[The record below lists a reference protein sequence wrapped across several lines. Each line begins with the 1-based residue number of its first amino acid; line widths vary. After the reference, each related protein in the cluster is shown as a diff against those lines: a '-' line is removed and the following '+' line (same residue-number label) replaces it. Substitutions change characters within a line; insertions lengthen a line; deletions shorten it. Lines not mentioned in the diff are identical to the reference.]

1 MISVLKLSGS
11 DLTLDCSPF
20 RNYHK
25 KVRLK
30 EASAIKLL
38 EMIAIKTLKSNWE
51 KLPLRFQQW
60 GGFFLS
66 SGSIY
71 LLVFGLRWLGW
82 LQPTE
87 WAAFDLYIQIRPPE
101 PVDERVII
109 VGVQESDIRYL
120 GNWPASDRILAQIL
134 HKIRAQQPKVIGLD
148 LYRDIPVGDGYAELE
163 QIFKTTPNLIGIEKS
178 IGDRFSTVIDPPPA
192 LKALGQVSAN
202 DVIVDPDGRLRR
214 ALLYPMPDGNEGLP
228 SLGLAIALRYLKDQG
243 IEPKSSESGGYLQLG
258 KAIFQPLESTDGG
271 YIRIDAGG
279 YQVLMNY
286 HGSSQKFRCIS
297 LEDILENRI
306 DPQLMRDRIVLIG
319 PQAGSLN
326 DVFYTPY
333 SSNFITSPAQ
343 MSGVEFQANI
353 VKLILGA
360 ALDNRPLFR
369 VWSDIWEELWIA
381 GWAITGAA
389 IIWIFSTRRL
399 IFLTG
404 TVILSIGFLVGGSY
418 VLFLSGW
425 WIPIAPAL
433 LTYIGSML
441 VMQSYMY
448 VSRLRELNSAL
459 SDSIELLAHDASHDA
474 LTGLP
479 NRNLFM
485 DRVEHAIKYSKR
497 HSSYLFAIFFI
508 DLDRFKMINDSLG
521 HNVGDLFLQAIA
533 ELLQGCLRS
542 IDTVARLGGD
552 EFTILVDDIQ
562 DVSEALMVADRIL
575 NKFLAPIIIKGEA
588 IFPSASIGIVIST
601 PDYDNCVDLLRDA
614 DIAMYR
620 AKSSGKGRYILFDQE
635 MYEQTLRLTQLES
648 ELHYALEHQEFELYY
663 QPIVSLE
670 TDKLSG
676 FEALIRWK
684 NPKRGFISPI
694 EFIPLAEDTGLIVAV
709 GDWVLKEACHQ
720 LKTWLHKFPEAAN
733 LKMSINLASHQIRE
747 PDLLEKLDVILA
759 ETGIDG
765 GSIRLEITESTLM
778 DQGEQTINKLAQLRA
793 RNIQLS
799 IDDFGQGYSSLSY
812 LHRFPI
818 NILKIDRAFVE
829 QMTDGGENIEI
840 VRTITMLAHTLNMSV
855 VAEGVETQQQVEI
868 LKKLGCEFGQ
878 GYLFSR
884 PLTAIAAEQA
894 IANSIHTIAISPTTE

>member
-1 MISVLKLSGS
+1 
-11 DLTLDCSPF
+11 
-20 RNYHK
+20 
-25 KVRLK
+25 
-30 EASAIKLL
+30 
-38 EMIAIKTLKSNWE
+38 MIAIKTLKSNWE

-87 WAAFDLYIQIRPPE
+87 WAAFDLYIQTRPTE
-101 PVDERVII
+101 PVDERIII

-120 GNWPASDRILAQIL
+120 GNWPASDRILARIL
-134 HKIRAQQPKVIGLD
+134 SKIRDQQPKVIGLD
-148 LYRDIPVGDGYAELE
+148 LYRDIPVGEGYAELE

-214 ALLYPMPDGNEGLP
+214 AFLYPMPEGNEGLP
-228 SLGLAIALRYLKDQG
+228 SLGLAIALKYLKDRG
-243 IEPKSSESGGYLQLG
+243 IQPKSSQSGHLQLG
-258 KAIFQPLESTDGG
+258 KTIFHPLESTDGG

-286 HGSSQKFRCIS
+286 HGSSQKFRHIS

-306 DPQLMRDRIVLIG
+306 DPQMMRDRIVLIG
-319 PQAGSLN
+319 PQAASLN

-360 ALDNRPLFR
+360 ALDDRPLFR
-369 VWSDIWEELWIA
+369 VWSDIWEEIWIA
-381 GWAITGAA
+381 GWAIIGAA
-389 IIWIFSTRRL
+389 IIWIFSTKRL

-404 TVILSIGFLVGGSY
+404 TVILCVGFLIGGSY
-418 VLFLSGW
+418 GLFLSGL

-533 ELLQGCLRS
+533 EILQGCLRS

-562 DVSEALMVADRIL
+562 DVGEALMVAERIL
-575 NKFLAPIIIKGEA
+575 NKFLSPVIIKGEA
-588 IFPSASIGIVIST
+588 VFPSASIGIVIST

-747 PDLLEKLDVILA
+747 PDVLEKLDVILA

-765 GSIRLEITESTLM
+765 NSIRLEITESTLM

-818 NILKIDRAFVE
+818 NILKIDRAFVN
-829 QMTDGGENIEI
+829 QMTEGGENIEI

-884 PLTAIAAEQA
+884 PLTAQAAEQVV
-894 IANSIHTIAISPTTE
+894 ANSVEAIAISQTTE

>member
-1 MISVLKLSGS
+1 
-11 DLTLDCSPF
+11 
-20 RNYHK
+20 
-25 KVRLK
+25 
-30 EASAIKLL
+30 
-38 EMIAIKTLKSNWE
+38 MIAIKTLKSNWE

-87 WAAFDLYIQIRPPE
+87 WAAFDLYIQIRPTE
-101 PVDERVII
+101 PVDERIII

-120 GNWPASDRILAQIL
+120 GNWPASDRILARIL
-134 HKIRAQQPKVIGLD
+134 SKIRDQKPKVIGLD

-369 VWSDIWEELWIA
+369 VWSDIWEEIWIA

-533 ELLQGCLRS
+533 EILQGCLRS

-884 PLTAIAAEQA
+884 PLTAIAAEQV
-894 IANSIHTIAISPTTE
+894 IANSIHAIAISPTTE

>member
-1 MISVLKLSGS
+1 
-11 DLTLDCSPF
+11 
-20 RNYHK
+20 
-25 KVRLK
+25 
-30 EASAIKLL
+30 
-38 EMIAIKTLKSNWE
+38 MIAIKTLKSSWGN
-51 KLPLRFQQW
+51 LPLKFQQW

-71 LLVFGLRWLGW
+71 LLIFGLRWLGW
-82 LQPTE
+82 LQPSE
-87 WAAFDLYIQIRPPE
+87 WGAFDLFVQLRPAE
-101 PVDERVII
+101 PVDERIII

-120 GNWPASDRILAQIL
+120 GNWPASDRVLAKILR
-134 HKIRAQQPKVIGLD
+134 KIRDQQPKVIGLD
-148 LYRDIPVGDGYAELE
+148 LYRDIPVGEGYTELE
-163 QIFKTTPNLIGIEKS
+163 KVFKTTPNLIGIEKS
-178 IGDRFSTVIDPPPA
+178 IGDHFSTVIDPPPV
-192 LKALGQVSAN
+192 LEALGQVSAN

-228 SLGLAIALRYLKDQG
+228 SLGLAIALTYLKDQG
-243 IEPKSSESGGYLQLG
+243 IEPKSSTDGYLQLG
-258 KAIFQPLESTDGG
+258 KAVFKPLENTDGG
-271 YIRIDAGG
+271 YVRIDAGG

-286 HGSSQKFRCIS
+286 HGSSKKFRYVSI
-297 LEDILENRI
+297 EDVLENRI
-306 DPQLMRDRIVLIG
+306 DPHLMRDRIVLIG
-319 PQAGSLN
+319 AQASSLN

-333 SSNFITSPAQ
+333 SSNLITSPTQ

-353 VKLILGA
+353 VKMILGA
-360 ALDNRPLFR
+360 AIENRPLFR
-369 VWSDIWEELWIA
+369 AWSDIWEEIWIA
-381 GWAITGAA
+381 GWAIAGAGLV
-389 IIWIFSTRRL
+389 WTFSTKRL
-399 IFLTG
+399 LFLTASVLFCTG
-404 TVILSIGFLVGGSY
+404 ILIGGSY
-418 VLFLSGW
+418 LLFLGGW
-425 WIPIAPAL
+425 WIPLAPPL
-433 LTYIGSML
+433 FTYIGSML
-441 VMQSYMY
+441 IMQSYMY

-521 HNVGDLFLQAIA
+521 HNVGDLFLQEIA

-562 DVSEALMVADRIL
+562 DVGEALVVADRIL
-575 NKFLAPIIIKGEA
+575 NKFLSPVIIKGEA
-588 IFPSASIGIVIST
+588 IFASASIGIVIST

-620 AKSSGKGRYILFDQE
+620 AKSLGKGRYTLFDQE

-663 QPIVSLE
+663 QPIVSLK

-684 NPKRGFISPI
+684 NPKRGFISPM
-694 EFIPLAEDTGLIVAV
+694 EFIPLAEDTGLIIAI
-709 GDWVLKEACHQ
+709 GDWVLKEACQQ
-720 LKTWLHKFPEAAN
+720 LQTWLSKFPEAAD

-765 GSIRLEITESTLM
+765 ASIRLEITESTLM

-818 NILKIDRAFVE
+818 NILKIDRAFIN

-855 VAEGVETQQQVEI
+855 VAEGVETEQQLEI

-884 PLTAIAAEQA
+884 PLPAPAAEQA
-894 IANSIHTIAISPTTE
+894 IANSINAIN

>member
-1 MISVLKLSGS
+1 
-11 DLTLDCSPF
+11 
-20 RNYHK
+20 
-25 KVRLK
+25 
-30 EASAIKLL
+30 
-38 EMIAIKTLKSNWE
+38 MIAIKTLKSSWGN
-51 KLPLRFQQW
+51 LPLKFQQW

-71 LLVFGLRWLGW
+71 LLIFGLRWLGW
-82 LQPTE
+82 LQPSE
-87 WAAFDLYIQIRPPE
+87 WGAFDLFVQLRPAE
-101 PVDERVII
+101 PVDERIII

-120 GNWPASDRILAQIL
+120 GNWPASDRVLAKILR
-134 HKIRAQQPKVIGLD
+134 KIRDQQPKVIGLD
-148 LYRDIPVGDGYAELE
+148 LYRDIPVGEGYTELE
-163 QIFKTTPNLIGIEKS
+163 KVFKTTPNLIGIEKS
-178 IGDRFSTVIDPPPA
+178 IGDHFSTVIDPPPV
-192 LKALGQVSAN
+192 LEALGQVSAN

-228 SLGLAIALRYLKDQG
+228 SLGLAIALTYLKDQG
-243 IEPKSSESGGYLQLG
+243 IEPKSSTDGYLQLG
-258 KAIFQPLESTDGG
+258 KAVFKPLENTDGG
-271 YIRIDAGG
+271 YVRIDAGG

-286 HGSSQKFRCIS
+286 HGSSKKFRYVSI
-297 LEDILENRI
+297 EDILENRI
-306 DPQLMRDRIVLIG
+306 DPHLMRDRIVLIG
-319 PQAGSLN
+319 AQASSLN

-333 SSNFITSPAQ
+333 SSNLITSPTQ

-353 VKLILGA
+353 VKMILGA
-360 ALDNRPLFR
+360 AIENRPLFR
-369 VWSDIWEELWIA
+369 VWSDIWEEIWIA
-381 GWAITGAA
+381 GWAIAGAGLV
-389 IIWIFSTRRL
+389 WTFSTKRL
-399 IFLTG
+399 LFLTASVLFCTG
-404 TVILSIGFLVGGSY
+404 VLIGGSY
-418 VLFLSGW
+418 LLFLGGW
-425 WIPIAPAL
+425 WIPLAPAL
-433 LTYIGSML
+433 FTYIGSML
-441 VMQSYMY
+441 IMQSYMY

-521 HNVGDLFLQAIA
+521 HNVGDLFLQEIA

-562 DVSEALMVADRIL
+562 DVGEALVVADRIL
-575 NKFLAPIIIKGEA
+575 NKFLSPVIIKGEA
-588 IFPSASIGIVIST
+588 IFASASIGIVIST

-620 AKSSGKGRYILFDQE
+620 AKSLGKGRYTLFDQE

-663 QPIVSLE
+663 QPIVSLK

-694 EFIPLAEDTGLIVAV
+694 EFIPLAEDTGLIIAI
-709 GDWVLKEACHQ
+709 GDWVLKEACQQ
-720 LKTWLHKFPEAAN
+720 LQTWLSKFPEAAD

-765 GSIRLEITESTLM
+765 ASIRLEITESTLM

-818 NILKIDRAFVE
+818 NILKIDRAFIN

-855 VAEGVETQQQVEI
+855 VAEGVETEQQLEI

-884 PLTAIAAEQA
+884 PLPAPAAELA
-894 IANSIHTIAISPTTE
+894 IANSINAIN

>member
-1 MISVLKLSGS
+1 MIV
-11 DLTLDCSPF
+11 
-20 RNYHK
+20 
-25 KVRLK
+25 
-30 EASAIKLL
+30 
-38 EMIAIKTLKSNWE
+38 IKTLKSGWE
-51 KLPLRFQQW
+51 KLPLKFQQW

-66 SGSIY
+66 SGSVY

-82 LQPTE
+82 LQPSE
-87 WAAFDLYIQIRPPE
+87 WAAFDLFIQLRPVE
-101 PVDERVII
+101 PVDERIII

-120 GNWPASDRILAQIL
+120 GNWPASDRILAKIL
-134 HKIRAQQPKVIGLD
+134 RKIRDQKPKVIGLD
-148 LYRDIPVGDGYAELE
+148 LYRDIAVGDGYAELE

-178 IGDRFSTVIDPPPA
+178 IGDRFSTIISPPPA
-192 LKALGQVSAN
+192 LKALGQVAAN
-202 DVIVDPDGRLRR
+202 DIIIDPDGRLRR
-214 ALLYPMPDGNEGLP
+214 ALLYPTPEGNASLP
-228 SLGLAIALRYLKDQG
+228 SLGLAIALAYLKDQG
-243 IEPKSSESGGYLQLG
+243 ITAQSSVSGDLQIG
-258 KAIFQPLESTDGG
+258 KAIFSPLEKTDGG
-271 YIRIDAGG
+271 YIHVDAGG
-279 YQVLMNY
+279 YQVMMNY
-286 HGSSQKFRCIS
+286 HGSAQKFRHVS

-319 PQAGSLN
+319 AQASSLN

-333 SSNFITSPAQ
+333 SSNFINSPAQ
-343 MSGVEFQANI
+343 MSGVEIQANI
-353 VKLILGA
+353 VKLVLGA
-360 ALDNRPLFR
+360 ALDQRPLFR
-369 VWSDIWEELWIA
+369 VWSDIWEELWITA
-381 GWAITGAA
+381 WAVAGAA
-389 IIWIFSTRRL
+389 IIWGFSTRRL
-399 IFLTG
+399 IFLAGSAIFG
-404 TVILSIGFLVGGSY
+404 TGFLIGGSY
-418 VLFLSGW
+418 LLFLSGW
-425 WIPIAPAL
+425 WIPVAPAL

-448 VSRLRELNSAL
+448 ISQLRELNSAL

-485 DRVEHAIKYSKR
+485 DRVEHAIQYSKR

-521 HNVGDLFLQAIA
+521 HNVGDQFLQAIA
-533 ELLQGCLRS
+533 ALLQSCLRS

-562 DVSEALMVADRIL
+562 DVSEALVVADRIL
-575 NKFLAPIIIKGEA
+575 NKFLSPLRINGET
-588 IFPSASIGIVIST
+588 IFPSASIGIVINT
-601 PDYDNCVDLLRDA
+601 PDYDHCADLLRDA

-620 AKSSGKGRYILFDQE
+620 AKSLGKARYTLFDQE

-663 QPIVSLE
+663 QPIISLV

-709 GDWVLKEACHQ
+709 GDWVLKEACQQ

-747 PDLLEKLDVILA
+747 PDLLDKLDVILA
-759 ETGIDG
+759 ETGVDG
-765 GSIRLEITESTLM
+765 DSIRLEITESTLM

-818 NILKIDRAFVE
+818 NILKIDRAFVN

-855 VAEGVETQQQVEI
+855 VAEGVETEQQMEI

-884 PLTAIAAEQA
+884 PLPAIAAELA
-894 IANSIHTIAISPTTE
+894 IANSIKAIAAAQAS

>member
-1 MISVLKLSGS
+1 
-11 DLTLDCSPF
+11 
-20 RNYHK
+20 
-25 KVRLK
+25 
-30 EASAIKLL
+30 
-38 EMIAIKTLKSNWE
+38 MIAIKTLKSSWG

-71 LLVFGLRWLGW
+71 LLIFGLRWLGW
-82 LQPTE
+82 LQPSE
-87 WAAFDLYIQIRPPE
+87 WAAFDLFIQLRPAE
-101 PVDERVII
+101 PVDERIII

-120 GNWPASDRILAQIL
+120 GKWPASDHVLAQIL
-134 HKIRAQQPKVIGLD
+134 RKIRDQKPKVIGLD

-163 QIFKTTPNLIGIEKS
+163 QLFKTTPNLIGIEKS
-178 IGDRFSTVIDPPPA
+178 IGDRFSTVINPPPA

-202 DVIVDPDGRLRR
+202 DIIIDPDGRLRR
-214 ALLYPMPDGNEGLP
+214 ALLYPMPEGNEGLP

-243 IEPKSSESGGYLQLG
+243 IEPPPSESRYLQLG
-258 KAIFQPLESTDGG
+258 KTIFRPLESTDGG
-271 YIRIDAGG
+271 YIHVDAGG

-286 HGSSQKFRCIS
+286 HGSAQKFRHVS

-319 PQAGSLN
+319 PQASSLN

-333 SSNFITSPAQ
+333 SSNFIISPAQ
-343 MSGVEFQANI
+343 ISGVEFQANI
-353 VKLILGA
+353 VKLVLGA
-360 ALDNRPLFR
+360 VLDNRPLFR
-369 VWSDIWEELWIA
+369 VWADIWEELWIA
-381 GWAITGAA
+381 AWAIAGAA
-389 IIWIFSTRRL
+389 IVWIFSTKRL

-404 TVILSIGFLVGGSY
+404 TVISCTGFLIGGSY
-418 VLFLSGW
+418 LLFLSGW
-425 WIPIAPAL
+425 WIPVAPAL
-433 LTYIGSML
+433 FTYIGSML

-448 VSRLRELNSAL
+448 ISRLQELNSAL

-497 HSSYLFAIFFI
+497 HSNYLFAIFFI

-521 HNVGDLFLQAIA
+521 HSVGDLFLQAIA
-533 ELLQGCLRS
+533 EVLQGCLRS

-562 DVSEALMVADRIL
+562 DVAEALVVADRIL
-575 NKFLAPIIIKGEA
+575 KKFLSSIIIKGEA

-601 PDYDNCVDLLRDA
+601 PNYDNCADLLRDA

-620 AKSSGKGRYILFDQE
+620 AKSLGKGRYTLFDQE

-663 QPIVSLE
+663 QPIVSLI
-670 TDKLSG
+670 TDELSG

-684 NPKRGFISPI
+684 NPKRGLISPI
-694 EFIPLAEDTGLIVAV
+694 EFIPLAEDTGLIIAV
-709 GDWVLKEACHQ
+709 GDWVLKEACQQ
-720 LKTWLHKFPEAAN
+720 LKNWLQKFPEFPN

-747 PDLLEKLDVILA
+747 PDLLDKLDIILA

-818 NILKIDRAFVE
+818 NILKIDRAFVN

-840 VRTITMLAHTLNMSV
+840 VRTITMLAHTLKMSV
-855 VAEGVETQQQVEI
+855 VAEGVETEQQVEI

-878 GYLFSR
+878 GFLFSR
-884 PLTAIAAEQA
+884 PLPAPAAEQV
-894 IANSIHTIAISPTTE
+894 IAKSL

>member
-1 MISVLKLSGS
+1 
-11 DLTLDCSPF
+11 
-20 RNYHK
+20 
-25 KVRLK
+25 
-30 EASAIKLL
+30 
-38 EMIAIKTLKSNWE
+38 MIAIKTLKSSWE

-71 LLVFGLRWLGW
+71 LLIFGLRWLGW
-82 LQPTE
+82 LQPSE
-87 WAAFDLYIQIRPPE
+87 WAAFDLFIQLRPAE
-101 PVDERVII
+101 PVDERIII
-109 VGVQESDIRYL
+109 VGVQESDIRYV
-120 GNWPASDRILAQIL
+120 GEWPVSDHVLAQIL
-134 HKIRAQQPKVIGLD
+134 RKIRDQKPKVIGLD
-148 LYRDIPVGDGYAELE
+148 LYRDIPVGDGYADLE
-163 QIFKTTPNLIGIEKS
+163 EVFKTTPNLIGIEKS
-178 IGDRFSTVIDPPPA
+178 IGDRFSPVINPPPT

-202 DVIVDPDGRLRR
+202 DIIIDPDGRLRR
-214 ALLYPMPDGNEGLP
+214 ALLYPMPEGNEGLP
-228 SLGLAIALRYLKDQG
+228 SLGLAIALKYLKAQG
-243 IEPKSSESGGYLQLG
+243 IEPPPSESRYLQLG
-258 KAIFQPLESTDGG
+258 KTIFYPLEKTDGG
-271 YIRIDAGG
+271 YIHVDAGG

-286 HGSSQKFRCIS
+286 HGSSQKFRHVS

-319 PQAGSLN
+319 PKASSLN

-343 MSGVEFQANI
+343 ISGVEFQANI

-360 ALDNRPLFR
+360 VLDNRPLFR

-381 GWAITGAA
+381 AWAIAGAA
-389 IIWIFSTRRL
+389 IIWTFSTRRL

-404 TVILSIGFLVGGSY
+404 FVISCTGLLIGGSY
-418 VLFLSGW
+418 LLFLTGW
-425 WIPIAPAL
+425 WIPVAPAL
-433 LTYIGSML
+433 FAYIGSML

-448 VSRLRELNSAL
+448 ISRLRELNSAL

-497 HSSYLFAIFFI
+497 HSNYLFAIFFI

-521 HNVGDLFLQAIA
+521 HSVGDLFLQAIA
-533 ELLQGCLRS
+533 EILQGCLRS

-562 DVSEALMVADRIL
+562 DVGEALVVADRIL
-575 NKFLAPIIIKGEA
+575 NKFLSPVIVKGEA

-601 PDYDNCVDLLRDA
+601 PDYDNCADLLRDA

-620 AKSSGKGRYILFDQE
+620 AKSLGKGRYTLFDQE

-663 QPIVSLE
+663 QPIVSLI
-670 TDKLSG
+670 TDELSG

-684 NPKRGFISPI
+684 NPKRGLISPI
-694 EFIPLAEDTGLIVAV
+694 EFIPLAEDTGLIIAV
-709 GDWVLKEACHQ
+709 GDWVLKEACQQ
-720 LKTWLHKFPEAAN
+720 LKTWMQKFPEAAN

-747 PDLLEKLDVILA
+747 PDLLDKLDVILA
-759 ETGIDG
+759 ETGVDG
-765 GSIRLEITESTLM
+765 GSIRLEITEGTLM

-818 NILKIDRAFVE
+818 NILKIDRAFVN

-855 VAEGVETQQQVEI
+855 VAEGVETEQQVEI

-884 PLTAIAAEQA
+884 PLAAPAAEQVIAKSSKA
-894 IANSIHTIAISPTTE
+894 IALSPKD

>member
-1 MISVLKLSGS
+1 MIV
-11 DLTLDCSPF
+11 
-20 RNYHK
+20 
-25 KVRLK
+25 
-30 EASAIKLL
+30 
-38 EMIAIKTLKSNWE
+38 IKTLKSSWG

-71 LLVFGLRWLGW
+71 LLIFGLRWLGW
-82 LQPTE
+82 LQPSE
-87 WAAFDLYIQIRPPE
+87 WAAFDLFIQLRPTE
-101 PVDERVII
+101 PVDERII
-109 VGVQESDIRYL
+109 VVGVQESDIRYL
-120 GNWPASDRILAQIL
+120 GKWPASDHVLAKILR
-134 HKIRAQQPKVIGLD
+134 KIRDQKPKVIGLD
-148 LYRDIPVGDGYAELE
+148 IYRDIPVGDGYAELE

-178 IGDRFSTVIDPPPA
+178 IGDRFSPAINPPLV
-192 LKALGQVSAN
+192 LKALGQVAAN
-202 DVIVDPDGRLRR
+202 DIIIDPDGRLRR
-214 ALLYPMPDGNEGLP
+214 TLLYPMPDGNEGLP
-228 SLGLAIALRYLKDQG
+228 SLGLAIALRYLKEQG
-243 IEPKSSESGGYLQLG
+243 IEPSPSESKYLQIG
-258 KAIFQPLESTDGG
+258 KTIFSPLESTDGG
-271 YIRIDAGG
+271 YIHVDAGG

-286 HGSSQKFRCIS
+286 HGSYQKFRHIS

-319 PQAGSLN
+319 PQASSLN

-343 MSGVEFQANI
+343 ISGVEFQANI

-360 ALDNRPLFR
+360 VLDNRPLFR

-381 GWAITGAA
+381 AWAIAGAA
-389 IIWIFSTRRL
+389 VIWIFSTRRL

-404 TVILSIGFLVGGSY
+404 AVISCTGLLTGGSY
-418 VLFLSGW
+418 LLFLTGW
-425 WIPIAPAL
+425 WIPVAPAL
-433 LTYIGSML
+433 LAYIGSML

-448 VSRLRELNSAL
+448 ISRLRELNSAL
-459 SDSIELLAHDASHDA
+459 FDSVELLAHDASHDA

-497 HSSYLFAIFFI
+497 HSNYLFAIFFI

-521 HNVGDLFLQAIA
+521 HSVGDMFLQAIA

-562 DVSEALMVADRIL
+562 NVAEALVVADRIL
-575 NKFLAPIIIKGEA
+575 NKFLSPVIIKGEA
-588 IFPSASIGIVIST
+588 VFPSASIGIVISKA
-601 PDYDNCVDLLRDA
+601 DYDNCADLLRDA

-620 AKSSGKGRYILFDQE
+620 AKSLGKGRYTLFDQE

-663 QPIVSLE
+663 QPIVSLI
-670 TDKLSG
+670 TDELSG
-676 FEALIRWK
+676 FEALIRWR
-684 NPKRGFISPI
+684 NPKRGLISPI
-694 EFIPLAEDTGLIVAV
+694 EFIPLAEDTGLIIAV
-709 GDWVLKEACHQ
+709 GDWVLKEACQQ

-733 LKMSINLASHQIRE
+733 LKMSINLAIHQIRE
-747 PDLLEKLDVILA
+747 PDLLDKLDVILA

-818 NILKIDRAFVE
+818 NILKIDRAFVN

-840 VRTITMLAHTLNMSV
+840 VRTIVMLAHTLNMSV
-855 VAEGVETQQQVEI
+855 VAEGVETEQQVEI

-884 PLTAIAAEQA
+884 PLPAIAAEQA
-894 IANSIHTIAISPTTE
+894 IANSIKAIALSPTS

>member
-1 MISVLKLSGS
+1 MIV
-11 DLTLDCSPF
+11 
-20 RNYHK
+20 
-25 KVRLK
+25 
-30 EASAIKLL
+30 
-38 EMIAIKTLKSNWE
+38 IKTLKSSWG

-71 LLVFGLRWLGW
+71 LLIFGLRWLGW
-82 LQPTE
+82 LQPSE
-87 WAAFDLYIQIRPPE
+87 WAAFDLFIQLRPTE
-101 PVDERVII
+101 PVDERII
-109 VGVQESDIRYL
+109 VVGVQESDIRYL
-120 GNWPASDRILAQIL
+120 GKWPASDHVLAKILR
-134 HKIRAQQPKVIGLD
+134 KIRDQKPKVIGLD
-148 LYRDIPVGDGYAELE
+148 IYRDIPVGDGYAELE

-178 IGDRFSTVIDPPPA
+178 IGDRLSPAINPPPV
-192 LKALGQVSAN
+192 LKALGQVAAN
-202 DVIVDPDGRLRR
+202 DIIIDPDGRLRR
-214 ALLYPMPDGNEGLP
+214 TLLYPMPDGNEGLP
-228 SLGLAIALRYLKDQG
+228 SLGLAIALRYLKEQG
-243 IEPKSSESGGYLQLG
+243 IEPSPSESKYLQIG
-258 KAIFQPLESTDGG
+258 KTIFSPLESTDGG
-271 YIRIDAGG
+271 YIHVDAGG

-286 HGSSQKFRCIS
+286 HGSYQKFRHIS

-319 PQAGSLN
+319 PQASSLN

-343 MSGVEFQANI
+343 ISGVEFQANI

-360 ALDNRPLFR
+360 VLDNRPLFR

-381 GWAITGAA
+381 AWAIAGAA
-389 IIWIFSTRRL
+389 VIWIFSTRRL

-404 TVILSIGFLVGGSY
+404 AVISCTGLLTGGSY
-418 VLFLSGW
+418 LLFLTGW
-425 WIPIAPAL
+425 WIPVAPAL
-433 LTYIGSML
+433 LAYIGSML

-448 VSRLRELNSAL
+448 ISRLRELNSAL
-459 SDSIELLAHDASHDA
+459 FDSVELLAHDASHDA

-497 HSSYLFAIFFI
+497 HSNYLFAIFFI

-521 HNVGDLFLQAIA
+521 HSVGDMFLQAIA

-562 DVSEALMVADRIL
+562 NVAEALVVADRIL
-575 NKFLAPIIIKGEA
+575 NKFLSPVIIKGEA
-588 IFPSASIGIVIST
+588 VFPSASIGIVISKA
-601 PDYDNCVDLLRDA
+601 DYDNCADLLRDA

-620 AKSSGKGRYILFDQE
+620 AKSLGKGRYTLFDQE

-663 QPIVSLE
+663 QPIVSLI
-670 TDKLSG
+670 TDELSG
-676 FEALIRWK
+676 FEALIRWR
-684 NPKRGFISPI
+684 NPKRGLISPI
-694 EFIPLAEDTGLIVAV
+694 EFIPLAEDTGLIIAV
-709 GDWVLKEACHQ
+709 GDWVLKEACQQ

-733 LKMSINLASHQIRE
+733 LKMSINLAIHQIRE
-747 PDLLEKLDVILA
+747 PDLLDKLDVILA

-818 NILKIDRAFVE
+818 NILKIDRAFVD
-829 QMTDGGENIEI
+829 QMTDGSENIEI
-840 VRTITMLAHTLNMSV
+840 VRTIVMLAHTLNMSV
-855 VAEGVETQQQVEI
+855 VAEGVETEQQVEI

-884 PLTAIAAEQA
+884 PLPAIAAEQA
-894 IANSIHTIAISPTTE
+894 IANSIKAIALSPTS

>member
-1 MISVLKLSGS
+1 
-11 DLTLDCSPF
+11 
-20 RNYHK
+20 
-25 KVRLK
+25 
-30 EASAIKLL
+30 
-38 EMIAIKTLKSNWE
+38 MIAIKTLKSSWGN
-51 KLPLRFQQW
+51 LPLKFQQW

-71 LLVFGLRWLGW
+71 LLIFGLRWLGW
-82 LQPTE
+82 LQPSE
-87 WAAFDLYIQIRPPE
+87 WGAFDLFVQLRPAE
-101 PVDERVII
+101 PVDERIII

-120 GNWPASDRILAQIL
+120 GNWPASDRVLAKILR
-134 HKIRAQQPKVIGLD
+134 KIRDQQPKVIGLD
-148 LYRDIPVGDGYAELE
+148 LYRDIPVGEGYTELE
-163 QIFKTTPNLIGIEKS
+163 KVFKTTPNLIGIEKS
-178 IGDRFSTVIDPPPA
+178 IGDHFSTVIDPPPV
-192 LKALGQVSAN
+192 LEALGQVSAN

-228 SLGLAIALRYLKDQG
+228 SLGLAIALTYLKDQG
-243 IEPKSSESGGYLQLG
+243 IEPKSSTDGYLQLG
-258 KAIFQPLESTDGG
+258 KAVFKPLENTDGG
-271 YIRIDAGG
+271 YVRIDAGG

-286 HGSSQKFRCIS
+286 HGSSKKFRYVSI
-297 LEDILENRI
+297 EDILENRI
-306 DPQLMRDRIVLIG
+306 DPHLMRDRIVLIG
-319 PQAGSLN
+319 AQASSLN

-333 SSNFITSPAQ
+333 SSNLITSPTQ

-353 VKLILGA
+353 VKMILGA
-360 ALDNRPLFR
+360 AIENRPLFR
-369 VWSDIWEELWIA
+369 VWSDIWEEIWIA
-381 GWAITGAA
+381 GWAIAGAGLV
-389 IIWIFSTRRL
+389 WTFSTKRL
-399 IFLTG
+399 LFLTASVLFCTG
-404 TVILSIGFLVGGSY
+404 ILIGGSY
-418 VLFLSGW
+418 LLFLGGW
-425 WIPIAPAL
+425 WIPLAPAL
-433 LTYIGSML
+433 FTYIGSML
-441 VMQSYMY
+441 IMQSYMY

-521 HNVGDLFLQAIA
+521 HNVGDLFLQEIA

-562 DVSEALMVADRIL
+562 DVGEALVVADRIL
-575 NKFLAPIIIKGEA
+575 NKFLSPVIIKGEA
-588 IFPSASIGIVIST
+588 IFASASIGIVIST

-620 AKSSGKGRYILFDQE
+620 AKSLGKGRYTLFDQE

-663 QPIVSLE
+663 QPIVSLK

-694 EFIPLAEDTGLIVAV
+694 EFIPLAEDTGLIIAI
-709 GDWVLKEACHQ
+709 GDWVLKEACQQ
-720 LKTWLHKFPEAAN
+720 LQTWLSKFPEAAD

-765 GSIRLEITESTLM
+765 ASIRLEITESTLM

-818 NILKIDRAFVE
+818 NILKIDRAFIN

-855 VAEGVETQQQVEI
+855 VAEGVETEQQLEI

-884 PLTAIAAEQA
+884 PLPAPAAEQA
-894 IANSIHTIAISPTTE
+894 IAHSINAIN

>member
-1 MISVLKLSGS
+1 
-11 DLTLDCSPF
+11 
-20 RNYHK
+20 
-25 KVRLK
+25 
-30 EASAIKLL
+30 
-38 EMIAIKTLKSNWE
+38 MIAIKTLKLSWK

-60 GGFFLS
+60 GGFFLT
-66 SGSIY
+66 SGSVY

-82 LQPTE
+82 LQPSE
-87 WAAFDLYIQIRPPE
+87 WAAFDLFIQLRPAE
-101 PVDERVII
+101 PLDERIII
-109 VGVQESDIRYL
+109 VGVKESDIRYL
-120 GNWPASDRILAQIL
+120 GNWPASDRVLAKILR
-134 HKIRAQQPKVIGLD
+134 KIRDQQPKVIGLD
-148 LYRDIPVGDGYAELE
+148 LYRDIPVGEGYADLE
-163 QIFKTTPNLIGIEKS
+163 KVFKTTPNLIGIEKS
-178 IGDRFSTVIDPPPA
+178 IGDRFSTVINPPPV
-192 LKALGQVSAN
+192 LQALGQISAN

-214 ALLYPMPDGNEGLP
+214 ALLYPMPEGNEGLP
-228 SLGLAIALRYLKDQG
+228 SLGLAIALTYLKDKG
-243 IEPKSSESGGYLQLG
+243 IEPQSSQSGDLQLG
-258 KAIFQPLESTDGG
+258 TAIFKPLESTDGG
-271 YIRIDAGG
+271 YVRIDSGG

-286 HGSSQKFRCIS
+286 HGSSQKFRSVS

-306 DPQLMRDRIVLIG
+306 SPQLMRDRIVLIG
-319 PQAGSLN
+319 PQASSLN

-343 MSGVEFQANI
+343 ISGVEFQANI

-381 GWAITGAA
+381 SWAISGAA
-389 IIWIFSTRRL
+389 IIWMFSTRRL
-399 IFLTG
+399 VFLIASVIFF
-404 TVILSIGFLVGGSY
+404 ISFLIGGSY
-418 VLFLSGW
+418 LLFLSGW
-425 WIPIAPAL
+425 WIPVTPAL
-433 LTYIGSML
+433 FTYIGSML
-441 VMQSYMY
+441 VMQSYTY

-497 HSSYLFAIFFI
+497 HSDYLFAIFFI

-521 HNVGDLFLQAIA
+521 HSVGDLFLQAIA

-552 EFTILVDDIQ
+552 EFTILIDDIQ
-562 DVSEALMVADRIL
+562 EVSEALVVAERIL
-575 NKFLAPIIIKGEA
+575 NRFLSPLIIKGEA

-601 PDYDNCVDLLRDA
+601 SDYDNCVDLLRDA

-620 AKSSGKGRYILFDQE
+620 AKSLGKGRYTLFDQE
-635 MYEQTLRLTQLES
+635 MYKQTLRLTQLES
-648 ELHYALEHQEFELYY
+648 ELHYALEYQEFELYY

-694 EFIPLAEDTGLIVAV
+694 EFIPLAEDTGLIIAV
-709 GDWVLKEACHQ
+709 GDWVLKEACEQ
-720 LKTWLHKFPEAAN
+720 LKAWLHKFPEASG

-765 GSIRLEITESTLM
+765 NSIRLEITESTLM

-818 NILKIDRAFVE
+818 NILKIDRAFVN
-829 QMTDGGENIEI
+829 QMSDGGENIEI
-840 VRTITMLAHTLNMSV
+840 VRTITMLAHTLNMGV
-855 VAEGVETQQQVEI
+855 VAEGVETQQQLEI
-868 LKKLGCEFGQ
+868 LRELGCEFGQ
-878 GYLFSR
+878 GYLFSL
-884 PLTAIAAEQA
+884 PLPASAAEQV
-894 IANSIHTIAISPTTE
+894 IINSINAIAISQKND